1 MIFSAFCDTSASSSV
16 FFTLLLPARLFKL
29 PNLRN
34 QRIRNATF
42 SNASD
47 SPDCVT
53 CAVSI
58 YSEKYCISISLNIN
72 VVTMRYMW
80 MDYSTVTCPL
90 RDSAPFLWV
99 LLGAISP
106 RRWLSLMENFCYV
119 IMSLDIVFSHL
130 IGLERIG
137 LKVTAWMIELCFWVL

>member
-1 MIFSAFCDTSASSSV
+1 MLFSVVIHVREIFVETVVFDTKHGWVLFSVFCDTSASSSV
-16 FFTLLLPARLFKL
+16 FFTLLLRAGLFKL

-72 VVTMRYMW
+72 VVTMWYMW

-106 RRWLSLMENFCYV
+106 RR
-119 IMSLDIVFSHL
+119 
-130 IGLERIG
+130 
-137 LKVTAWMIELCFWVL
+137 